1 MNLDAISK
9 QMGVEM
15 DALKS
20 LLGASTAVYQT
31 KQQSN
36 TAQAQ
41 MESQRKAG
49 ILGGVASGVASF
61 FTKK

>member
-20 LLGASTAVYQT
+20 LLGASTAVFQT
-31 KQQSN
+31 K
-36 TAQAQ
+36 TAQNTEKGKMDAAK
-41 MESQRKAG
+41 KAG
-49 ILGGVASGVASF
+49 ILGGIASGVASVF
-61 FTKK
+61 S